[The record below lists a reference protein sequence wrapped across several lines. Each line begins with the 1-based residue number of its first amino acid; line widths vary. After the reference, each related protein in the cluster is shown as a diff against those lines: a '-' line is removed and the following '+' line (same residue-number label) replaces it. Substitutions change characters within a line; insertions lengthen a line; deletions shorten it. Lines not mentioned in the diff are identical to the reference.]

1 MTHSNVLHVA
11 VIPKPGQGHR
21 MQQAAKVN
29 ESIQESSMRLLDL
42 KLRAIVLAVQV
53 ARQRLRGGLDQLA
66 CELL

>member
-1 MTHSNVLHVA
+1 
-11 VIPKPGQGHR
+11 

-29 ESIQESSMRLLDL
+29 ESIQEPGMRLLDL

-66 CELL
+66 CELLEMLCGRTVTPVTCI